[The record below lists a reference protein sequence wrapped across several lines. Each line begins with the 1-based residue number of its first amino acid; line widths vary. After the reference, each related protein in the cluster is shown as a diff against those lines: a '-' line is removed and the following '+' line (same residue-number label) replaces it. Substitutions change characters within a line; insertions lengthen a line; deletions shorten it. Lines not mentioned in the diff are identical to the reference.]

1 MFCPICTC
9 EETKVVDSRL
19 VEGGHSIRRRR
30 ECSECTYRF
39 STFEQVEVLD
49 VLVVKRDGRKEQ
61 YSRQKMESGLR
72 KALEKRPY
80 TEDAF
85 HSLVGG
91 IERDIQKKRAG
102 EIGSRELGDIVMQH
116 LHGFDKV
123 AYVRFA
129 SVYRSFADVEAFQE
143 ALKNMVKV

>member
-1 MFCPICTC
+1 M
-9 EETKVVDSRL
+9 DSRL

-30 ECSECTYRF
+30 ECAECTYRF

-49 VLVVKRDGRKEQ
+49 VLVVKRNGRKEQ

-91 IERDIQKKRAG
+91 IERDIQKKRTN